1 MDCSTFTIGVLQYF
15 MLGKP
20 MRWFEVVSMFACYI
34 GIVLIVYDTP
44 DSHTHN
50 SYPYYVGLIATI
62 TS

>member
-1 MDCSTFTIGVLQYF
+1 
-15 MLGKP
+15 